1 MSCPST
7 LRLIISEPNMK
18 HKIVEISQ
26 DTDGTIFLKQDCGED
41 IEIILC
47 SPKQA
52 LKLAHR
58 LMSFAA
64 GQGPREVE
72 YIADLKS

>member
-1 MSCPST
+1 
-7 LRLIISEPNMK
+7 MK
-18 HKIVEISQ
+18 HKVIEISQ
-26 DTDGTIFLKQDCGED
+26 DADGTILIKQDCGED

-47 SPKQA
+47 SPRQA